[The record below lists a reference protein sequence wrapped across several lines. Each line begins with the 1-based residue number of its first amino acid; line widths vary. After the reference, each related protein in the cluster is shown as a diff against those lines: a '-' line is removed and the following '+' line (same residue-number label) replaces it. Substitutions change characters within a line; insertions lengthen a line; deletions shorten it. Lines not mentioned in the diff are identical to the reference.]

1 MAKKVHLA
9 HWREGYKGLGYVVD
23 GELVSACSNRDQDT
37 SQWVLAEDLEDVD
50 CRHCLNG
57 AAGNGIVPPK
67 QPEFW
72 AKHPDLAIRFG
83 AINLALPTRET

>member
-9 HWREGYKGLGYVVD
+9 YWREGLTFGGYVMD
-23 GELVSACSNRDQDT
+23 GELVAACSNRDMDT
-37 SQWVLAEDLEDVD
+37 SKWVLAEDLEDVD

-67 QPEFW
+67 QPQFW
-72 AKHPDLAIRFG
+72 LDHPDLAIRFG
-83 AINLALPTRET
+83 ATNIIP